1 MSDSQLIS
9 AMDNL
14 VKSGTKIEQ
23 IERSIRVQIEAF
35 DAIPK
40 DVEGNS
46 GYKYYC
52 SERQRITKAIEATNA
67 SYDSKLLTLEAKKR
81 ATIDDIEAKKQAI
94 IEELERK
101 KETIVA
107 DYEIKISALEAKKGQ
122 EVEKLE
128 AQDEQYSKSIEEAR
142 DKIENAKPTSLAYR
156 KLVAD
161 LEEAKKHD
169 VQMRSDHEKVL
180 AAYDIALAK
189 KKRAHLKEL
198 EDEKRRLEME
208 QKQARIEAEA
218 EYERKCEREQKEYL
232 ERYRA
237 RKEKEKEEGAPP

>member
-67 SYDSKLLTLEAKKR
+67 SYDSKLLTLEAKKK
-81 ATIDDIEAKKQAI
+81 AAM
-94 IEELERK
+94 EEF
-101 KETIVA
+101 
-107 DYEIKISALEAKKGQ
+107 DIKISALEAKKLQ
-122 EVEKLE
+122 EVAKLE
-128 AQDEQYSKSIEEAR
+128 AQDEQYSKSIEEVR

-169 VQMRSDHEKVL
+169 AQMRSEHEKVL

-237 RKEKEKEEGAPP
+237 RLKEETSS